1 MADGDSSRNDVKKP
15 SSKKMYSAD
24 RVIGNGSFGIVYQ
37 ATCNNTGETV
47 AIKKV
52 LQDRRYKN
60 RELQIMKI
68 VSHPN
73 IVEVRDCFYSKGR
86 NRDVYLNLV
95 MEYIPE
101 TVYQTIRNH
110 SKACLTIPYIHTKV
124 YCYQICRAIAYCHS
138 VGICHR
144 DIKPQNLLLDP
155 KTHIVKLC
163 DFGSAKIL
171 VKGETNVSYICSRYY
186 RSPELI
192 FESQNYN
199 TQIDTWSLGCVFAEC
214 YLGSPLFQGGS
225 AVDQLVEII
234 KVLGVPSKN
243 EVLAMNPNY
252 DKFIFPQDLPPLSW
266 AKVFAAVKHDDQ
278 PMPEEA
284 IKLLQ
289 KFLQY
294 SPESRIK
301 PFEAL
306 ADPFF
311 DEIRDPNTT
320 LKNEKSLPPLFNFT
334 EDEFKKMDELNIRDK
349 MMRVAPDASFN
360 SHEATDD

>member
-1 MADGDSSRNDVKKP
+1 MADDVGSRKDTRKP
-15 SSKKMYSAD
+15 SSNGTKKMYSAD

-37 ATCNNTGETV
+37 ATCNNSGETV

-110 SKACLTIPYIHTKV
+110 SKACITIPYIYTKI

-138 VGICHR
+138 AGICHR

-155 KTHIVKLC
+155 GSHIVKLC

-171 VKGETNVSYICSRYY
+171 KKDEANVSYICSRYY

-192 FESQNYN
+192 FESTNYN
-199 TQIDTWSLGCVFAEC
+199 TMIDTWSLGCVFAEC

-234 KVLGVPSKN
+234 KVLGVPSKE

-252 DKFIFPQDLPPLSW
+252 DKFVFPQDLPPLSW
-266 AKVFAAVKHDDQ
+266 EKVFSNVSYEDN

-284 IKLLQ
+284 INLLEQ
-289 KFLQY
+289 FLRY
-294 SPESRIK
+294 NPKTRIT
-301 PFEAL
+301 PFKAL

-311 DEIRDPNTT
+311 DEIRAEEVP
-320 LKNEKSLPPLFNFT
+320 LPNEKPLPPLFNFT
-334 EDEFKKMDELNIRDK
+334 EDEHKKMEELNIYEKLVPPHLRI
-349 MMRVAPDASFN
+349 
-360 SHEATDD
+360 

>member
-1 MADGDSSRNDVKKP
+1 MADETGSRKDARKP
-15 SSKKMYSAD
+15 SNVTKKMYSAD

-101 TVYQTIRNH
+101 TVYQTIRQH
-110 SKACLTIPYIHTKV
+110 SKACITIPYIYTKL

-138 VGICHR
+138 SGICHR

-155 KTHIVKLC
+155 GSHIVKLC

-171 VKGETNVSYICSRYY
+171 KKDEANVSYICSRYY

-192 FESQNYN
+192 FESTNYN

-234 KVLGVPSKN
+234 KVLGVPSKE

-252 DKFIFPQDLPPLSW
+252 DKFVFPQDLPPLSW
-266 AKVFAAVKHDDQ
+266 EKVFSNVSDEDN
-278 PMPEEA
+278 PMPPEA
-284 IKLLQ
+284 INLLQ
-289 KFLQY
+289 QFLQY
-294 SPESRIK
+294 NPKLRIT
-301 PFEAL
+301 PFQAL

-311 DEIRDPNTT
+311 DEIRAEEVP
-320 LKNEKSLPPLFNFT
+320 LPNEKPLPPLFNFT
-334 EDEFKKMDELNIRDK
+334 EEEQKKMKDLNLYEK
-349 MMRVAPDASFN
+349 MVPPHLRI
-360 SHEATDD
+360 

>member
-1 MADGDSSRNDVKKP
+1 MADDVGSRKDTRKP
-15 SSKKMYSAD
+15 SSNGTKKMYSAD

-37 ATCNNTGETV
+37 ATCNNSGETV

-110 SKACLTIPYIHTKV
+110 SKACITIPYIYTKI

-138 VGICHR
+138 AGICHR

-155 KTHIVKLC
+155 GSHIVKLC

-171 VKGETNVSYICSRYY
+171 KKDEANVSYICSRYY

-192 FESQNYN
+192 FESTNYN
-199 TQIDTWSLGCVFAEC
+199 TMIDTWSLGCVFAEC

-234 KVLGVPSKN
+234 KVLGVPSKE

-252 DKFIFPQDLPPLSW
+252 DKFVFPQDLPPLSW
-266 AKVFAAVKHDDQ
+266 EKVFSNVSYEDN

-284 IKLLQ
+284 INLLEQ
-289 KFLQY
+289 FLRY
-294 SPESRIK
+294 NPKTRIT
-301 PFEAL
+301 PFKAL

-311 DEIRDPNTT
+311 DEIRAEEVP
-320 LKNEKSLPPLFNFT
+320 LPNEKPLPPLFNFT
-334 EDEFKKMDELNIRDK
+334 EDEHKKMEELNIYEK
-349 MMRVAPDASFN
+349 MVPPHLRI
-360 SHEATDD
+360 

>member
-1 MADGDSSRNDVKKP
+1 
-15 SSKKMYSAD
+15 
-24 RVIGNGSFGIVYQ
+24 
-37 ATCNNTGETV
+37 
-47 AIKKV
+47 
-52 LQDRRYKN
+52 
-60 RELQIMKI
+60 MKI

-110 SKACLTIPYIHTKV
+110 SKACLTIPYIYTKV

-155 KTHIVKLC
+155 KSHVVKLC

-171 VKGETNVSYICSRYY
+171 VKGEANVSYICSRYY

-192 FESQNYN
+192 FESTNYN

-234 KVLGVPSKN
+234 KVLGVPKPT
-243 EVLAMNPNY
+243 EVLAMNPDY
-252 DKFIFPQDLPPLSW
+252 DKFVFPQDLPPLSW
-266 AKVFAAVKHDDQ
+266 EKVFSNVSYQDD
-278 PMPEEA
+278 PMPPEA
-284 IKLLQ
+284 IKLLE
-289 KFLQY
+289 KFLKY
-294 SPESRIK
+294 DPNKRVL
-301 PFEAL
+301 PFAAL

-311 DEIRDPNTT
+311 DELRLPEVKMPN
-320 LKNEKSLPPLFNFT
+320 KSRLPPLFNFT
-334 EDEFKKMDELNIRDK
+334 EEEVKKMKETADLHTK
-349 MMRVAPDASFN
+349 LFPPHLSA
-360 SHEATDD
+360 

>member
-1 MADGDSSRNDVKKP
+1 MADNDSSRSDAKKP

-110 SKACLTIPYIHTKV
+110 SKACITIPYIYTKI

-138 VGICHR
+138 AGICHR

-155 KTHIVKLC
+155 GSHIVKLC

-171 VKGETNVSYICSRYY
+171 KKDEANVSYICSRYY

-192 FESQNYN
+192 FESTNYN
-199 TQIDTWSLGCVFAEC
+199 TMIDTWSLGCVFAEC

-234 KVLGVPSKN
+234 KVLGVPSKE

-252 DKFIFPQDLPPLSW
+252 DKFVFPQDLPPLSW
-266 AKVFAAVKHDDQ
+266 EKVFSNVSYEDN

-284 IKLLQ
+284 INLLEQ
-289 KFLQY
+289 FLRY
-294 SPESRIK
+294 NPKTRIT
-301 PFEAL
+301 PFKAL

-311 DEIRDPNTT
+311 DEIRAEEVP
-320 LKNEKSLPPLFNFT
+320 LPNEKPLPPLFNFT
-334 EDEFKKMDELNIRDK
+334 EDEHKKMEELNIYEK
-349 MMRVAPDASFN
+349 MVPPHLRI
-360 SHEATDD
+360 

>member
-1 MADGDSSRNDVKKP
+1 MADGSDTRKDANARKP
-15 SSKKMYSAD
+15 MNNTKKMYSAD

-37 ATCNNTGETV
+37 ATDNNSGETV

-86 NRDVYLNLV
+86 SRDVYLNLV

-110 SKACLTIPYIHTKV
+110 SKACLTIPYIYTKV

-155 KTHIVKLC
+155 GSHVVKLC

-171 VKGETNVSYICSRYY
+171 KPAEANVSYICSRYY

-192 FESQNYN
+192 LESTNYN

-234 KVLGVPSKN
+234 KVLGVPSKE
-243 EVLAMNPNY
+243 EVVAMNPNY
-252 DKFIFPQDLPPLSW
+252 VEKFMFPNDLPPMDW
-266 AKVFAAVKHDDQ
+266 DKVFSNITYNDEPVPQDATN
-278 PMPEEA
+278 
-284 IKLLQ
+284 LLQ

-294 SPESRIK
+294 NPEIRIT
-301 PFEAL
+301 PFLAL

-311 DEIRDPNTT
+311 DELRSPEVCMPN
-320 LKNEKSLPPLFNFT
+320 ERPLPQLFNFT
-334 EDEFKKMDELNIRDK
+334 EDESKVMKDKNIYEKMVPPQLRI
-349 MMRVAPDASFN
+349 
-360 SHEATDD
+360 

>member
-1 MADGDSSRNDVKKP
+1 MADGEKEASRKAP
-15 SSKKMYSAD
+15 SKKMYSAD
-24 RVIGNGSFGIVYQ
+24 RVIGNGSFGVVYQ
-37 ATCNNTGETV
+37 ATCNATGETV

-68 VSHPN
+68 VQHPN

-110 SKACLTIPYIHTKV
+110 SKACLTIPYIYTKV
-124 YCYQICRAIAYCHS
+124 YCYQICRAISYCHS

-155 KTHIVKLC
+155 KSHIVKLC

-171 VKGETNVSYICSRYY
+171 KKGEANVSYICSRYY

-192 FESQNYN
+192 FESTNYT
-199 TQIDTWSLGCVFAEC
+199 TQIDTWSLGCVFAEA
-214 YLGSPLFQGGS
+214 YLGTPIFQGGS

-234 KVLGVPSKN
+234 KVLGVPSKA

-252 DKFIFPQDLPPLSW
+252 DKFVFPQDLPPLSW
-266 AKVFAAVKHDDQ
+266 EKVFSNVSYNGE
-278 PMPEEA
+278 PMPA
-284 IKLLQ
+284 DALNLLQ
-289 KFLQY
+289 QFLQY
-294 SPESRIK
+294 NPDIRIT
-301 PFEAL
+301 PFQAL

-311 DEIRDPNTT
+311 DEIRSEEIVLPND
-320 LKNEKSLPPLFNFT
+320 KPLPPLFNFT
-334 EDEFKKMDELNIRDK
+334 EDEHKKMKEMNIYEK
-349 MMRVAPDASFN
+349 MVPPHLRS
-360 SHEATDD
+360 

>member
-1 MADGDSSRNDVKKP
+1 
-15 SSKKMYSAD
+15 MYSAD

-68 VSHPN
+68 VNHPN

-110 SKACLTIPYIHTKV
+110 SKARRTIPYIYTKL
-124 YCYQICRAIAYCHS
+124 YTYQICRAVSYCHS
-138 VGICHR
+138 AGICHR

-155 KTHIVKLC
+155 RTHVVKLC

-171 VKGETNVSYICSRYY
+171 VKGEANVAYICSRYY

-192 FESQNYN
+192 FESTHY
-199 TQIDTWSLGCVFAEC
+199 TSVIDTWSLGCVFAEC
-214 YLGSPLFQGGS
+214 YLGQPLFQGGS

-234 KVLGVPSKN
+234 KILGVPSKE

-252 DKFIFPQDLPPLSW
+252 DKFLFPHDLAPLSW
-266 AKVFAAVKHDDQ
+266 QSVFANVSYEGQ
-278 PMPEEA
+278 PMPELGIA
-284 IKLLQ
+284 LIKN
-289 KFLQY
+289 FLQY
-294 SPESRIK
+294 NPNSRVG

-311 DEIRDPNTT
+311 DELRQNNCSLPND
-320 LKNEKSLPPLFNFT
+320 KPLPPLFNFT
-334 EDEFKKMDELNIRDK
+334 NNEYNKMQELGIHDK
-349 MMRVAPDASFN
+349 LVPTNNDGQLGDG
-360 SHEATDD
+360 T

>member
-1 MADGDSSRNDVKKP
+1 MADADSNRKDAKKP
-15 SSKKMYSAD
+15 SNTTKKMYSAD

-68 VSHPN
+68 VGHPN

-110 SKACLTIPYIHTKV
+110 SKACLTIPYIYTKV

-155 KTHIVKLC
+155 SSHVVKLC

-171 VKGETNVSYICSRYY
+171 VKGEANVSYICSRYY

-192 FESQNYN
+192 FESTNYN

-234 KVLGVPSKN
+234 KVLGVPSKE

-252 DKFIFPQDLPPLSW
+252 DKFVFPQDLPPLSW
-266 AKVFAAVKHDDQ
+266 DKVFSNVSYHES
-278 PMPEEA
+278 PMPQEA
-284 IKLLQ
+284 INLLQ
-289 KFLQY
+289 QFLQY
-294 SPESRIK
+294 HPELRIT
-301 PFEAL
+301 PFQAL

-311 DEIRDPNTT
+311 DEIRSQEVVLP
-320 LKNEKSLPPLFNFT
+320 NEKPLPALFNFS
-334 EDEFKKMDELNIRDK
+334 EDEQKKMKDLNIYEK
-349 MMRVAPDASFN
+349 MVPPHLRI
-360 SHEATDD
+360 

>member
-1 MADGDSSRNDVKKP
+1 MAETKDGRKESRSKTP
-15 SSKKMYSAD
+15 SKKYTAN
-24 RVIGNGSFGIVYQ
+24 RVIGNGSFGVVYE
-37 ATCNNTGETV
+37 ATCNNTGDTV

-68 VSHPN
+68 VTHPN

-110 SKACLTIPYIHTKV
+110 SKASQTIPYIYTKV
-124 YCYQICRAIAYCHS
+124 YCYQICRAISYCHS

-155 KTHIVKLC
+155 KTQTVKLC

-171 VKGETNVSYICSRYY
+171 VKGEANVSYICSRYY

-192 FESQNYN
+192 FESTNYT

-234 KVLGVPSKN
+234 KVLGVPSKE
-243 EVLAMNPNY
+243 EVLAMNKNY
-252 DKFIFPQDLPPLSW
+252 EKFLFPQELPPLSW
-266 AKVFAAVKHDDQ
+266 EKVFQNVSYEDK
-278 PMPEEA
+278 PMPQDGIA
-284 IKLLQ
+284 ILQ
-289 KFLQY
+289 RFLCY
-294 SPESRIK
+294 DPVKRIT
-301 PFEAL
+301 PFAAL

-311 DEIRDPNTT
+311 DELREENAT
-320 LKNEKSLPPLFNFT
+320 LIHGRPLPELFNFT
-334 EDEFKKMDELNIRDK
+334 DDEIKKMKDMKIYEKLY
-349 MMRVAPDASFN
+349 PEHL
-360 SHEATDD
+360 HE